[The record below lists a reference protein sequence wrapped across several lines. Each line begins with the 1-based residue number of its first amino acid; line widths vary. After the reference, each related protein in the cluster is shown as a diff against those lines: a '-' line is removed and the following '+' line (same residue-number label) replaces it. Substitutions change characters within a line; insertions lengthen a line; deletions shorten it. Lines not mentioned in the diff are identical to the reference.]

1 MMESANY
8 RLVKTSIEDKK
19 AISDLLGMP
28 EFLMRFEED
37 PIKVNIELYFD
48 NLLNINNF
56 CFSIF
61 CKKEN
66 KCIGFLLLQNYI
78 FDEKRI
84 EFGICIHP
92 DYWGKSVL
100 SEVFPVL
107 LSFVKTNLAPI
118 EIFAI
123 IEENNSI
130 AQKAALKLG
139 FDLCTKTAKNEPNDL
154 FYYHIFSIKVSE

>member
-1 MMESANY
+1 M
-8 RLVKTSIEDKK
+8 D
-19 AISDLLGMP
+19 
-28 EFLMRFEED
+28 
-37 PIKVNIELYFD
+37 
-48 NLLNINNF
+48 INNF

-84 EFGICIHP
+84 EFGISIHP

-130 AQKAALKLG
+130 AQR
-139 FDLCTKTAKNEPNDL
+139 P
-154 FYYHIFSIKVSE
+154 H

>member
-56 CFSIF
+56 VLLFFRKKKINVSVFYF
-61 CKKEN
+61 CKIIFLMKKE
-66 KCIGFLLLQNYI
+66 
-78 FDEKRI
+78 
-84 EFGICIHP
+84 
-92 DYWGKSVL
+92 
-100 SEVFPVL
+100 
-107 LSFVKTNLAPI
+107 
-118 EIFAI
+118 
-123 IEENNSI
+123 
-130 AQKAALKLG
+130 
-139 FDLCTKTAKNEPNDL
+139 
-154 FYYHIFSIKVSE
+154 

>member
-1 MMESANY
+1 M
-8 RLVKTSIEDKK
+8 
-19 AISDLLGMP
+19 
-28 EFLMRFEED
+28 
-37 PIKVNIELYFD
+37 D
-48 NLLNINNF
+48 NNNF
-56 CFSIF
+56 CFTIF
-61 CKKEN
+61 SKKEN
-66 KCIGFLLLQNYI
+66 KCIGFLVFQNYI
-78 FDEKRI
+78 FVEKRV

-92 DYWGKSVL
+92 NYWGKSVL

-118 EIFAI
+118 EIFSI

>member
-1 MMESANY
+1 M
-8 RLVKTSIEDKK
+8 LTSILPVT
-19 AISDLLGMP
+19 ALLIRTV
-28 EFLMRFEED
+28 FFSFKSS
-37 PIKVNIELYFD
+37 I
-48 NLLNINNF
+48 

-84 EFGICIHP
+84 EFGISIHP

-100 SEVFPVL
+100 SEIFPIL
-107 LSFVKTNLAPI
+107 ISWVKRNLAPI

-154 FYYHIFSIKVSE
+154 IFYHIFSIKVSE

>member
-37 PIKVNIELYFD
+37 PIKVNIELYFA

-84 EFGICIHP
+84 EFGISIHP
-92 DYWGKSVL
+92 DYWGKS
-100 SEVFPVL
+100 F
-107 LSFVKTNLAPI
+107 
-118 EIFAI
+118 
-123 IEENNSI
+123 
-130 AQKAALKLG
+130 
-139 FDLCTKTAKNEPNDL
+139 L
-154 FYYHIFSIKVSE
+154 FYYLL

>member
-37 PIKVNIELYFD
+37 PIKVNIELYFA

-78 FDEKRI
+78 FAEKRI
-84 EFGICIHP
+84 EFGISIHP

-100 SEVFPVL
+100 SEIFPIL
-107 LSFVKTNLAPI
+107 ISWVKRNLAPI

-139 FDLCTKTAKNEPNDL
+139 FVLCTKTAKNEPNDL
-154 FYYHIFSIKVSE
+154 IFYHIFSIKVSE